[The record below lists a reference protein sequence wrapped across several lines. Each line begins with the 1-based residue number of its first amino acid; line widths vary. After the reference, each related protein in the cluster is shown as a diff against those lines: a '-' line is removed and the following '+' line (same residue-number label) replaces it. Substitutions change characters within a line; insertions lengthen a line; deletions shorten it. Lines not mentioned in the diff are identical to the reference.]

1 MILAYNYSYYTESQ
15 RETIH
20 PNSAI
25 HHLPLVATPEGGQ
38 QTRAGGIPIPIM
50 GARKNRARVLSA
62 TTGRIEVGRRT
73 DLFDTYVGR
82 GPMLP
87 QSGPSRSRTPGY
99 NRWISVHVQRVCPL
113 SFTLFLDSVAM
124 TIVEIKETERWPA
137 RKREKTTGPRRHRH
151 RGRPSRLSFGLN
163 GDVLIS
169 TRTRGRRPILR
180 LTGYCQTASQK

>member
-1 MILAYNYSYYTESQ
+1 
-15 RETIH
+15 
-20 PNSAI
+20 
-25 HHLPLVATPEGGQ
+25 
-38 QTRAGGIPIPIM
+38 M
-50 GARKNRARVLSA
+50 GARKTRARVLSA

-82 GPMLP
+82 GLMLP

-113 SFTLFLDSVAM
+113 SFTSFLDSVAM
-124 TIVEIKETERWPA
+124 TIVEIKETERGPA

-169 TRTRGRRPILR
+169 TRTRGRRSILQ
-180 LTGYCQTASQK
+180 LTGYCQTASQKSNLVVKQPVCGRGPSKSDGSVAKVHLPRSPATLLQPSPCEE